1 MSKPGANM
9 HREIFEQPEAIQE
22 TVAATG
28 PAIGELVKRLRQ
40 GGIEHTFIVARGT
53 SDHAATYG
61 LYLLGAV
68 AGKLAG
74 LAAPSLL
81 TCYDADF
88 DLRKSLLIGVTQSGA
103 AIDVHEVLEVGK
115 RRGAVTCALTNTP
128 DSPICAVADHV
139 LMTRASVER
148 SVAATKTY
156 TTALAVMHQLATR
169 WAGRDDLADE
179 IHRVP
184 EWMAETLALD
194 EVISHR
200 AERFRFMD
208 CCHWLGRG
216 LHYCTAKEA
225 ALKMAE
231 CCYVVPSPFS
241 TADFM
246 HGPIATTEP
255 GFPCF
260 VVATHGPVFSA
271 VSDVVHTL
279 RARGAELVV
288 LSDDEGL
295 LEHAHIGLKLP
306 EVPEECS
313 PVVAAPAIQLLALR
327 IALEKG
333 LDPDHPRGLK
343 KVTLTL

>member
-1 MSKPGANM
+1 M
-9 HREIFEQPEAIQE
+9 HREILEQPQAVEE
-22 TVAATG
+22 TVAATK
-28 PAIGELVKRLRQ
+28 PAIQDLVKRLRKV
-40 GGIEHTFIVARGT
+40 GIEHTFIVARGT

-61 LYLLGAV
+61 LYMLGAI
-68 AGKLAG
+68 AGRLVG

-88 DLRKSLLIGVTQSGA
+88 DLRKSLVIGVTQSGA

-115 RRGAVTCALTNTP
+115 RRGAVTCALTNTE
-128 DSPICAVADHV
+128 DSPICAVAEHV
-139 LMTRASVER
+139 LLTHARVER

-169 WAGRDDLADE
+169 WAGREDLADE

-184 EWMAETLALD
+184 EWMSQTLELD
-194 EVISHR
+194 EVIRHR

-208 CCHWLGRG
+208 CCHWLARG

-260 VVATHGPVFSA
+260 VVATRGPVFGA
-271 VSDVVHTL
+271 VCDVVHAL
-279 RARGAELVV
+279 RTRKAELVI
-288 LSDDEGL
+288 LSDDDDL
-295 LEHAHIGLKLP
+295 LGPARIGLKLP
-306 EVPEECS
+306 AVPEECS
-313 PVVAAPAIQLLALR
+313 PMVAAPAIQLLALR

-343 KVTLTL
+343 KVTLTR